1 MATSLKPIARPQG
14 LGDQVY
20 ETLRKHLREGLLRAG
35 DRLTEIDLATRLEVS
50 RTPVREALARLASEG
65 LVDSEGRGYSV
76 PTFGERDADEIYE
89 VRFLLEPAAIRQ
101 VVESGAHS
109 ASGAHSGLRA
119 LRDALADAGQAQ
131 NAGDGAGFVAANTR
145 FREAW
150 LEMVPNRR
158 LVRAIELY
166 DAHVRY
172 LRTATLGGE
181 SVRAVVLSGMQQ
193 LLEAL
198 EAGQADAAADAI
210 GAILGEAKHY
220 FRESAGFV
228 AKKQAINA

>member
-14 LGDQVY
+14 LADQVY

-101 VVESGAHS
+101 VVESGPS
-109 ASGAHSGLRA
+109 AGLHA
-119 LRDALADAGQAQ
+119 LRKALSEAEQSQRARDDAA
-131 NAGDGAGFVAANTR
+131 FVAANAR
-145 FREAW
+145 FRDAW
-150 LEMVPNRR
+150 LELVPNRR

-172 LRTATLGGE
+172 LRTTTLGTE
-181 SVRAVVLSGMQQ
+181 TVRAVVLRGMHQ

-198 EAGQADAAADAI
+198 EAGRADAAADAI
-210 GAILGEAKHY
+210 RAILGEAKHY
-220 FRESAGFV
+220 FRESAGFM
-228 AKKQAINA
+228 AKRAINA